1 MVDASCK
8 LCNNANPNIRATAT
22 LGHILNNCPNML
34 DRYEWRHNGVLSYL
48 YQELSDKKPESMQIY
63 ADLEGAKISGGTV
76 PPNIVITAQRPDLVT
91 VDNSTNPPTVTL
103 VELTIPFTRNI
114 MDANAR
120 KRSRYEFL
128 AADIEAAGYKCINLP
143 IEICSR
149 GHITSRNR
157 NQIIH
162 LCFKSNIR
170 KYQPILRCC
179 SKLSLL
185 ASYNIYN
192 MRSEPNWTSPG
203 YLKP

>member
-1 MVDASCK
+1 
-8 LCNNANPNIRATAT
+8 
-22 LGHILNNCPNML
+22 
-34 DRYEWRHNGVLSYL
+34 
-48 YQELSDKKPESMQIY
+48 MQIY
-63 ADLEGAKISGGTV
+63 ADLEVTKISWRTV

-185 ASYNIYN
+185 ASYTIYN